1 MSDEAFIATIQTK
14 NTRQKSERRDRMT
27 YATSSLKN
35 KELIPK
41 NAIESEMIKMTRS
54 EADFFIQELK
64 KDDKTEK
71 LCQTEEQKELVIDHI
86 EAYYSDLLV
95 RDPTE
100 SK

>member
-1 MSDEAFIATIQTK
+1 
-14 NTRQKSERRDRMT
+14 MT

-71 LCQTEEQKELVIDHI
+71 LYQTEE
-86 EAYYSDLLV
+86 
-95 RDPTE
+95 
-100 SK
+100 